1 MVVFALLTLEVPF
14 AGLSIECVT
23 SPLLEWPFSAP
34 KESEVSL
41 CSLSSLH
48 SDVKK
53 AIIQGQ
59 PPTFRAAEE
68 DSNQKERDKKSKAQ
82 LARRG
87 KLQDLVRNTTALEP
101 TKRPSLDKIMLY
113 LSLCESI

>member
-14 AGLSIECVT
+14 AGLSID
-23 SPLLEWPFSAP
+23 
-34 KESEVSL
+34 
-41 CSLSSLH
+41 
-48 SDVKK
+48 DVKK